1 MTELDTLHYD
11 DLMADLAMNIQQYG
25 ARRVLQDFEQRY
37 PELMQELRVQFM
49 RRDSKQIA
57 ALLKPNNNAPTS

>member
-57 ALLKPNNNAPTS
+57 ALLKPTP